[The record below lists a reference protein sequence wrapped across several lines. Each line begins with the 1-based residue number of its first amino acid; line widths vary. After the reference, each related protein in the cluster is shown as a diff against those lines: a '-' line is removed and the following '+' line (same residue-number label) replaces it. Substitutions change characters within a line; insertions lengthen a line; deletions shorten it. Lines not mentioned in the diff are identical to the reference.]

1 MRMLNKLTYTIQ
13 TITYSFFE
21 LRLRIA
27 PGYQNYH
34 ICCCYERIQSFPCAM
49 IDDLVKYCK
58 WIVSGL

>member
-1 MRMLNKLTYTIQ
+1 MLNKLTYKIQ

-27 PGYQNYH
+27 PGYQNYN
-34 ICCCYERIQSFPCAM
+34 ICFCYERIILFPCAM